1 MPEINTPSGKVS
13 PPPDTNTPFKVT
25 LAVTATASDVVLVP
39 ALKRGRSVA
48 LVNEGP
54 GDIAV
59 AFDATATVASLL
71 LREGDSY
78 NDAGLA
84 LTTKISFINVTPAML
99 PVVRG
104 ILWSGNP

>member
-1 MPEINTPSGKVS
+1 VPEINHPNAQT
-13 PPPDTNTPFKVT
+13 PPPDTNTPFNVT
-25 LAVTATASDVVLVP
+25 LAVAGTASNLVLVP

-48 LVNEGP
+48 FLNEGP

-59 AFDATATVASLL
+59 AFDATATASSLL
-71 LREGDSY
+71 LREGDEY
-78 NDAGLA
+78 NDSGLN
-84 LTTKISFINVTPAML
+84 LTTKISFINVTPASL